1 MMQPKPRDW
10 EIRAEKPEGAANML
24 IEGTEQVEV
33 IEELES
39 SKSPSKRAER
49 KFAKDEETWSSP
61 DAMRLHLQSIGKVP
75 LLTASQEVVL
85 AKRIERG
92 DTRAKEQMVE
102 ANLRLVV
109 SIAKRYSGRGL
120 PLEDLVQEGSLG
132 LIRAVEK
139 FDWRKGYKFSTYAT
153 WWIRQSITRGL
164 ADKGRTIRIPAHVVE
179 RMNKMAWTE
188 RRLSQDLGRDP
199 EPEEL
204 ADALEWSLKEL
215 QEVRAVVRQPVSL
228 DTPVGG
234 REEGSFGDLIEDV
247 KTLSPFDQTAGS
259 IRTESLRKAVQSL
272 PGKERMMLVLRYGLG
287 GAEPMTLEEVGVRF
301 GVTRERVRQ
310 VETHVLRKLETLTNA
325 QEWRTT
331 AAL

>member
-1 MMQPKPRDW
+1 
-10 EIRAEKPEGAANML
+10 ML
-24 IEGTEQVEV
+24 IEGTTQLEVEEVDVSAEQAPQARE
-33 IEELES
+33 
-39 SKSPSKRAER
+39 ER
-49 KFAKDEETWSSP
+49 KFDTDAETWSSP

-75 LLTASQEVVL
+75 LLNASQEIVL

-92 DTRAKEQMVE
+92 DTRAKEQMIE

-120 PLEDLVQEGSLG
+120 PLEDLVQEGSIG

-188 RRLSQDLGRDP
+188 RKLSQDLGRDP

-204 ADALEWSLKEL
+204 AAALEWSLDDLE
-215 QEVRAVVRQPVSL
+215 EVRAVVRQPVSL

-247 KTLSPFDQTAGS
+247 KTPSPFDQTAGS
-259 IRTESLRKAVQSL
+259 IRTESLRKAVDSL
-272 PGKERMMLVLRYGLG
+272 PRKERMMLVLRYGLNG
-287 GAEPMTLEEVGVRF
+287 GEPMTLEQVGARF

-331 AAL
+331 ASV

>member
-1 MMQPKPRDW
+1 
-10 EIRAEKPEGAANML
+10 ML
-24 IEGTEQVEV
+24 IEGATQLEVEEEVVSTEQAQQGRED
-33 IEELES
+33 
-39 SKSPSKRAER
+39 R
-49 KFAKDEETWSSP
+49 KFKADAETWSSP

-92 DTRAKEQMVE
+92 DVRAKEQMIE

-120 PLEDLVQEGSLG
+120 PLEDLVQEGSIG

-204 ADALEWSLKEL
+204 AAALEWSLDDLE
-215 QEVRAVVRQPVSL
+215 EVRAVVRQPVSL

-234 REEGSFGDLIEDV
+234 REEGSFGDLIEDDR
-247 KTLSPFDQTAGS
+247 TPSPFDQTAGS
-259 IRTESLRKAVQSL
+259 IRTESLRKAVDSL
-272 PGKERMMLVLRYGLG
+272 PRKERMMLMLRYGLNG
-287 GAEPMTLEEVGVRF
+287 DEPMTLEQVGLRF

-331 AAL
+331 ACV

>member
-1 MMQPKPRDW
+1 
-10 EIRAEKPEGAANML
+10 ML
-24 IEGTEQVEV
+24 IEGATQLEVEEEVVSTEQAQQGRED
-33 IEELES
+33 
-39 SKSPSKRAER
+39 R
-49 KFAKDEETWSSP
+49 KFKADAETWSSP

-92 DTRAKEQMVE
+92 DVRAKEQMIE

-120 PLEDLVQEGSLG
+120 PLEDLVQEGSIG

-204 ADALEWSLKEL
+204 AAALEWSLDDLE
-215 QEVRAVVRQPVSL
+215 EVRAVVRQPVSL

-234 REEGSFGDLIEDV
+234 REEGSFGDLIEDD
-247 KTLSPFDQTAGS
+247 KTPSPFDQTAGS
-259 IRTESLRKAVQSL
+259 IRTESLRKAVDSL
-272 PGKERMMLVLRYGLG
+272 PRKERMMLMLRYGLNG
-287 GAEPMTLEEVGVRF
+287 DEPMTLEQVGLRF

-331 AAL
+331 ASV

>member
-1 MMQPKPRDW
+1 
-10 EIRAEKPEGAANML
+10 
-24 IEGTEQVEV
+24 
-33 IEELES
+33 
-39 SKSPSKRAER
+39 
-49 KFAKDEETWSSP
+49 
-61 DAMRLHLQSIGKVP
+61 
-75 LLTASQEVVL
+75 
-85 AKRIERG
+85 
-92 DTRAKEQMVE
+92 
-102 ANLRLVV
+102 
-109 SIAKRYSGRGL
+109 L

-153 WWIRQSITRGL
+153 WWIRQSITRGI

-188 RRLSQDLGRDP
+188 RRLSQDLGRNP

-247 KTLSPFDQTAGS
+247 KTPSPFDQTAGS
-259 IRTESLRKAVQSL
+259 IRTESLRKAVDSL

-287 GAEPMTLEEVGVRF
+287 GADPMTLEEVGTRF

-331 AAL
+331 AAR